1 MQVEMLKAGFA
12 LNIPFNIT
20 KKKIL
25 KEHDSS
31 FPFQG
36 DCIVSIPPISQ
47 EKLVE
52 QTLKRQLFSMF
63 DLDLNSGSWFL
74 E

>member
-1 MQVEMLKAGFA
+1 M
-12 LNIPFNIT
+12 IPASLFR
-20 KKKIL
+20 
-25 KEHDSS
+25 
-31 FPFQG
+31 G

-74 E
+74 EWTSTLEIKHVSNLYL